1 MRRWA
6 LIPLILWSLM
16 AKGFDW
22 KPPIAVSH
30 QGEPL
35 EVRLEITDLASV
47 KPTQLFPLLASE
59 LAFTG
64 RGIDRPEYLSE
75 LIYAID
81 STGDRV
87 DLVIRT
93 ATAWNKSDLTTL
105 IEVFTPNGP
114 VSIPVS
120 VQIAAKPV
128 SITQADSKLVSQKPD
143 VKITANEGPTVP
155 ASSTKVKNKILI
167 VKNGSTL
174 WRLANSVKPGALTI
188 EQVMMALYDEN
199 PDAFEYNN
207 VNALEKGKTLAVPS
221 VERLAQ
227 ESAIGAA
234 KRFDAHMKAPKKN
247 FPRTPRPASEP
258 VDQKAEPRLKV
269 MQNTPDQAPS
279 VSDKQETEE
288 LAVSATTQATKPLDQ
303 AQVQQ
308 NSESYL
314 IPNPAVN
321 NALSFEVTELL
332 EKITSLESKL
342 NAIDVKFEEI
352 ATEAREK
359 QPIEIR
365 IPESQVPPTKTEF
378 DEKITALES
387 KLDAMDA
394 KVDVIAS
401 KAKENSTTTLSAL
414 ESAQAPTGPEYDL
427 AEWLPSRADLE
438 AYLQTVLGPDFD
450 IDGWVPSW
458 DQVEAFSRT
467 DLVKGVLIFVAVVAI
482 IIVGLRVFKDKHSS
496 ATPDRPT
503 SDTPSPQV
511 SDLNFTAT
519 LESVSNPGTT
529 SNPEEGALESAIER
543 LKAEIEE
550 PTKPEEI
557 AVKETAIERL
567 KSKIENPENQQEAEE
582 LYAGTDDSLID
593 AFSADTLN
601 QNPEWGEDPDD
612 EADVASH
619 QLELAQNYLDMG
631 VAQTAIEL
639 LERVL
644 VSPDR
649 ASAEKARALLDAHKT

>member
-22 KPPIAVSH
+22 KPPIALSH

-47 KPTQLFPLLASE
+47 KPAQLFPLLASE
-59 LAFTG
+59 LAFTE
-64 RGIDRPEYLSE
+64 RGIDRPEYLSG
-75 LIYAID
+75 LTYAID
-81 STGDRV
+81 SIGDRV

-120 VQIAAKPV
+120 VQIAMKHV

-143 VKITANEGPTVP
+143 IRITANEGLTVP
-155 ASSTKVKNKILI
+155 ASSTKVKNKILV

-174 WRLANSVKPGALTI
+174 WRLANIVKPDALTI

-207 VNALEKGKTLAVPS
+207 VNALEKGKILAVPS

-234 KRFDAHMKAPKKN
+234 KRFDAHMKAPKKS
-247 FPRTPRPASEP
+247 FPLTPRPASEP
-258 VDQKAEPRLKV
+258 VDKKVERRLIET
-269 MQNTPDQAPS
+269 QDQAAS

-288 LAVSATTQATKPLDQ
+288 LAVSATNQATEPLDQ
-303 AQVQQ
+303 PQVPR
-308 NSESYL
+308 NSAPHL
-314 IPNPAVN
+314 LPNPAVN
-321 NALSFEVTELL
+321 NILSFEVTELL

-342 NAIDVKFEEI
+342 NAMDVKFEEI

-359 QPIEIR
+359 PPIEIR
-365 IPESQVPPTKTEF
+365 IPESQEPPTKTEF
-378 DEKITALES
+378 DEKIMALES

-394 KVDVIAS
+394 KVDVIAIE
-401 KAKENSTTTLSAL
+401 AKENSAATLSAS
-414 ESAQAPTGPEYDL
+414 ESMQARTDPEYDL
-427 AEWLPSRADLE
+427 AEWLPSRAELE
-438 AYLQTVLGPDFD
+438 VYLQTVLGPDFD

-458 DQVEAFSRT
+458 DQVEAFSAT
-467 DLVKGVLIFVAVVAI
+467 DLGKGVLILVAVVAI
-482 IIVGLRVFKDKHSS
+482 IIAGFRVFKDKHSS
-496 ATPDRPT
+496 AKPDGSTP
-503 SDTPSPQV
+503 DTPSPQV
-511 SDLNFTAT
+511 PDLNFTAT

-550 PTKPEEI
+550 PTKQEEI

-567 KSKIENPENQQEAEE
+567 KSKIENPERQQEAEE

-631 VAQTAIEL
+631 MAQTAIEL

>member
-6 LIPLILWSLM
+6 LVPLILWSLM

-47 KPTQLFPLLASE
+47 KPAQLFPLLASE
-59 LAFTG
+59 LAFTE
-64 RGIDRPEYLSE
+64 RGIDRPEYLSG
-75 LIYAID
+75 LTYAID
-81 STGDRV
+81 STGVRV

-93 ATAWNKSDLTTL
+93 AAAWNKSDLTTL

-128 SITQADSKLVSQKPD
+128 STTQADSKLVSQKPD

-227 ESAIGAA
+227 ESAIDAT

-258 VDQKAEPRLKV
+258 VDEKAEPRLIV

-288 LAVSATTQATKPLDQ
+288 LAVPATTQATEPLDQ
-303 AQVQQ
+303 PQVQQ
-308 NSESYL
+308 NSEPHL
-314 IPNPAVN
+314 VPNPAVN
-321 NALSFEVTELL
+321 NVLSFEVIELL

-342 NAIDVKFEEI
+342 NAMDVKFEEI

-401 KAKENSTTTLSAL
+401 KAKENSTTSLSAP
-414 ESAQAPTGPEYDL
+414 ESMQARTDPEYDL
-427 AEWLPSRADLE
+427 AEWLPSRAELE
-438 AYLQTVLGPDFD
+438 AYLQTMLGPDFD
-450 IDGWVPSW
+450 IDGWVPLW
-458 DQVEAFSRT
+458 EQVEAFSRT
-467 DLVKGVLIFVAVVAI
+467 DLDKGVLIFVAVVAI
-482 IIVGLRVFKDKHSS
+482 VIVGLRVFKDKHSS

-543 LKAEIEE
+543 LKAEIEG

-631 VAQTAIEL
+631 MAQTAIEL

>member
-22 KPPIAVSH
+22 KPPIALSH

-47 KPTQLFPLLASE
+47 KPAQLFPLLASE
-59 LAFTG
+59 LAFTE
-64 RGIDRPEYLSE
+64 RGIDRPEYLSG
-75 LIYAID
+75 LTYAID
-81 STGDRV
+81 SIGDRV

-120 VQIAAKPV
+120 VQIAMKHV

-143 VKITANEGPTVP
+143 IRITANEGLTVP
-155 ASSTKVKNKILI
+155 ASSTKVKNKILV

-174 WRLANSVKPGALTI
+174 WRLANIVKPDALTI

-234 KRFDAHMKAPKKN
+234 KRFDAHMKAPKKS
-247 FPRTPRPASEP
+247 FPLTPRPASEP
-258 VDQKAEPRLKV
+258 VDKKVERRLIET
-269 MQNTPDQAPS
+269 QDQAAS

-288 LAVSATTQATKPLDQ
+288 LAVSATNQATEPLDQ
-303 AQVQQ
+303 PQVPR
-308 NSESYL
+308 NSAPHL
-314 IPNPAVN
+314 LPNPAVN
-321 NALSFEVTELL
+321 NILSFEVTELL

-342 NAIDVKFEEI
+342 NAMDVKFEEI

-359 QPIEIR
+359 PPIEIR
-365 IPESQVPPTKTEF
+365 IPESQEPPTKTEF
-378 DEKITALES
+378 DEKIMALES

-394 KVDVIAS
+394 KVDVIAIE
-401 KAKENSTTTLSAL
+401 AKENSAATLSAS
-414 ESAQAPTGPEYDL
+414 ESMQARTDPEYDL
-427 AEWLPSRADLE
+427 AEWLPSRAELE
-438 AYLQTVLGPDFD
+438 VYLQTVLGPDFD

-458 DQVEAFSRT
+458 DQVEAFSAT
-467 DLVKGVLIFVAVVAI
+467 DLGKGVLILVAVVAI
-482 IIVGLRVFKDKHSS
+482 IIAGFRVFKDKHSS
-496 ATPDRPT
+496 AKPDGSTP
-503 SDTPSPQV
+503 DTPSPQV
-511 SDLNFTAT
+511 PDLNFTAT

-550 PTKPEEI
+550 PTKQEEI

-567 KSKIENPENQQEAEE
+567 KSKIENPERQQEAEE

-631 VAQTAIEL
+631 MAQTAIEL

>member
-1 MRRWA
+1 MRRLV

-35 EVRLEITDLASV
+35 EVRLEVTNLASV
-47 KPTQLFPLLASE
+47 KPAQLFPLLASE
-59 LAFTG
+59 LAFTEQ
-64 RGIDRPEYLSE
+64 GIDRPEYLSE
-75 LIYAID
+75 LTYAID

-120 VQIAAKPV
+120 VQIAMRPV
-128 SITQADSKLVSQKPD
+128 LTTQADSKLGSQTPD
-143 VKITANEGPTVP
+143 IKIAANEGPTVP
-155 ASSTKVKNKILI
+155 ASSTKVKNKILT

-174 WRLANSVKPGALTI
+174 WRLANSVKPDALTI

-207 VNALEKGKTLAVPS
+207 VNALEKDKTLVVPS
-221 VERLAQ
+221 IERLAQ
-227 ESAIGAA
+227 ESAIDAA

-247 FPRTPRPASEP
+247 FPRIPRPVTEQ
-258 VDQKAEPRLKV
+258 VDQKSESKQVLK
-269 MQNTPDQAPS
+269 QNTSGVISSSFDN
-279 VSDKQETEE
+279 KETEE
-288 LAVSATTQATKPLDQ
+288 LAIAAITQATEPMDQ
-303 AQVQQ
+303 AQIQQ
-308 NSESYL
+308 DSASVL
-314 IPNPAVN
+314 VPNPAVN
-321 NALSFEVTELL
+321 DVFSLEVTELL
-332 EKITSLESKL
+332 DKITSLESKL
-342 NAIDVKFEEI
+342 DAMDVRFEEI
-352 ATEAREK
+352 ATEARKKLPGEL
-359 QPIEIR
+359 R
-365 IPESQVPPTKTEF
+365 IPESQVPPTKIEF

-394 KVDVIAS
+394 KVEVIAS
-401 KAKENSTTTLSAL
+401 EAKANSETALSAPGTI
-414 ESAQAPTGPEYDL
+414 QANTDPKYNF
-427 AEWLPSRADLE
+427 AEWLPSQEKLK
-438 AYLQTVLGPDFD
+438 AYLQTVFGPKFE
-450 IDGWVPSW
+450 IDEWALSW

-467 DLVKGVLIFVAVVAI
+467 DLGKGALISVAVVAFI
-482 IIVGLRVFKDKHSS
+482 LVGLRVFKDKHPS
-496 ATPDRPT
+496 AT
-503 SDTPSPQV
+503 SDGPISDLTSPQV
-511 SDLNFTAT
+511 SEADFTAT
-519 LESVSNPGTT
+519 LESVSNPGGTT
-529 SNPEEGALESAIER
+529 TPEEGALESAIER

-550 PTKPEEI
+550 PTKQKEI
-557 AVKETAIERL
+557 AVSETAIERL
-567 KSKIENPENQQEAEE
+567 KSKIENAGRQEEAKE

-612 EADVASH
+612 EADVAAH
-619 QLELAQNYLDMG
+619 QLELAQNYIDMG
-631 VAQTAIEL
+631 MTETAIEL

-644 VSPDR
+644 VSPDH
-649 ASAEKARALLDAHKT
+649 ASAEKARSLLDVHKT

>member
-6 LIPLILWSLM
+6 VIPLILWSLM

-22 KPPIAVSH
+22 KPPIALSH

-47 KPTQLFPLLASE
+47 KPAQLFPLLASE
-59 LAFTG
+59 LAFTE
-64 RGIDRPEYLSE
+64 RGIDRPEYLSG
-75 LIYAID
+75 LTYAID
-81 STGDRV
+81 SIGDRV

-120 VQIAAKPV
+120 VQIAMKHV

-143 VKITANEGPTVP
+143 IRITANEGLTVP
-155 ASSTKVKNKILI
+155 ASSTKVKNKILV

-174 WRLANSVKPGALTI
+174 WRLANIVKPDALTI

-234 KRFDAHMKAPKKN
+234 KRFDAHMKAPKKS
-247 FPRTPRPASEP
+247 FPLTPRPASEP
-258 VDQKAEPRLKV
+258 VDKKVERRLIET
-269 MQNTPDQAPS
+269 QDQAAS

-288 LAVSATTQATKPLDQ
+288 LAVSATNQATEPLDQ
-303 AQVQQ
+303 PQVPR
-308 NSESYL
+308 NSAPHL
-314 IPNPAVN
+314 LPNPAVN
-321 NALSFEVTELL
+321 NILSFEVTELL

-342 NAIDVKFEEI
+342 NAMDVKFEEI

-359 QPIEIR
+359 PPIEIR
-365 IPESQVPPTKTEF
+365 IPESQEPPTKTEF
-378 DEKITALES
+378 DEKIMALES

-394 KVDVIAS
+394 KVDVIAIE
-401 KAKENSTTTLSAL
+401 AKENSAATLSAS
-414 ESAQAPTGPEYDL
+414 ESMQARTDPEYDL
-427 AEWLPSRADLE
+427 AEWLPSRAELE
-438 AYLQTVLGPDFD
+438 VYLQTVLGPDFD

-458 DQVEAFSRT
+458 DQVEAFSAT
-467 DLVKGVLIFVAVVAI
+467 DLGKGVLILVAVVAI
-482 IIVGLRVFKDKHSS
+482 IIAGFRVFKDKHSS
-496 ATPDRPT
+496 AKPDGSTP
-503 SDTPSPQV
+503 DTPSPQV
-511 SDLNFTAT
+511 PDLNFTAT

-550 PTKPEEI
+550 PTKQEEI

-567 KSKIENPENQQEAEE
+567 KSKIENPERQQEAEE

-631 VAQTAIEL
+631 MAQTAIEL